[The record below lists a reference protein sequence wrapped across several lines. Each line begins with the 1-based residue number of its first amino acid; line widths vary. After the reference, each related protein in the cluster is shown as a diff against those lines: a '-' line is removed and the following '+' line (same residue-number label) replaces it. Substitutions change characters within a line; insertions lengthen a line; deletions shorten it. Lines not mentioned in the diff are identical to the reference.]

1 MSFWPL
7 LRLRMEQFKKLY
19 YVYTAI
25 YRYIYIYTWI
35 FQGSSWTTENKEIQ
49 SVKLIGISDYHDNNF
64 SEMRDVEFTNN
75 VAIICQNPRMTA
87 INSCIEVDLTG
98 QVCADS
104 IGERL
109 YSGFGGQIDFIRG
122 AAVGLDGEGKAII
135 AMPSATRRGE
145 SKIVP
150 ILKSGMFNKLFNFSL
165 IKVLK
170 ISNDFKKCG
179 NFMCCCTSTKYST

>member
-1 MSFWPL
+1 
-7 LRLRMEQFKKLY
+7 
-19 YVYTAI
+19 
-25 YRYIYIYTWI
+25 
-35 FQGSSWTTENKEIQ
+35 
-49 SVKLIGISDYHDNNF
+49 
-64 SEMRDVEFTNN
+64 MRDVEFTNN

-122 AAVGLDGEGKAII
+122 AAIGLDGEGKAII

-150 ILKSGMFNKLFNFSL
+150 ILKSGKFYQLFNFSM
-165 IKVLK
+165 IKVFKIGTNVLK
-170 ISNDFKKCG
+170 MWKF
-179 NFMCCCTSTKYST
+179 Y